1 MTRQGTRDGAAV
13 TALLLSL
20 LLAACAAGTPAQ
32 PPGTP
37 PAGWTVTAGGTA
49 VAGQPEPR
57 DAVLRRAV
65 ADAAT
70 RAGVPPGQV
79 RVLGVASREWS
90 DGSLGCPE
98 PGRMYTQAIV
108 SGYLVELEAAGQRL
122 EYHADG
128 IPRVIVLCQG
138 GRPQS
143 VP

>member
-1 MTRQGTRDGAAV
+1 MTRQGTRDGTPATTV
-13 TALLLSL
+13 LLALLLP
-20 LLAACAAGTPAQ
+20 ACASGTPAQ
-32 PPGTP
+32 APGTP
-37 PAGWTVTAGGTA
+37 AAGLTVTAGGTP
-49 VAGQPEPR
+49 VAGQPAGR

-65 ADAAT
+65 ADAAA

-79 RVLGVASREWS
+79 HVLGVASREWS

-108 SGYLVELEAAGQRL
+108 PGYLVELEAAGQRL
-122 EYHADG
+122 DYHADG